1 MKKLFNKNNVK
12 NKNNLEQLNQEIA
25 YLEEEIQK
33 LKQQNKVQKIRI
45 ERKNL
50 ELQKNWLKELG
61 IGGVYE
67 KV

>member
-50 ELQKNWLKELG
+50 ELQKYWLKILG
-61 IGGVYE
+61 F
-67 KV
+67 

>member
-1 MKKLFNKNNVK
+1 MFNKNNVK

>member
-1 MKKLFNKNNVK
+1 MKKLSNQNNVK

-50 ELQKNWLKELG
+50 ELQKYWLKALQL
-61 IGGVYE
+61 
-67 KV
+67 

>member
-1 MKKLFNKNNVK
+1 MFNKNNVK

-50 ELQKNWLKELG
+50 ELQKYWLKELG
-61 IGGVYE
+61 IGEVYE

>member
-50 ELQKNWLKELG
+50 ELQKYWLKELG
-61 IGGVYE
+61 F
-67 KV
+67 

>member
-12 NKNNLEQLNQEIA
+12 NKNNLDQLNQEIA

-50 ELQKNWLKELG
+50 ELQKYWLKALQL
-61 IGGVYE
+61 
-67 KV
+67 

>member
-1 MKKLFNKNNVK
+1 MFNKNNVK

-45 ERKNL
+45 EREKL
-50 ELQKNWLKELG
+50 ELQKYWLKELG
-61 IGGVYE
+61 L
-67 KV
+67 

>member
-1 MKKLFNKNNVK
+1 MKKLSNQNNVK

>member
-50 ELQKNWLKELG
+50 ELQKYWLKALQL
-61 IGGVYE
+61 
-67 KV
+67 

>member
-1 MKKLFNKNNVK
+1 MSNQNNIK

-50 ELQKNWLKELG
+50 ELQKYWLKELG
-61 IGGVYE
+61 IGEVYE

>member
-1 MKKLFNKNNVK
+1 MKKLSNQNNIK
-12 NKNNLEQLNQEIA
+12 NKNNLEQLNQEII
-25 YLEEEIQK
+25 YLEEEIKK

-50 ELQKNWLKELG
+50 ELQKYWLKELG
-61 IGGVYE
+61 IGEVYE

>member
-1 MKKLFNKNNVK
+1 MSNQNNIK
-12 NKNNLEQLNQEIA
+12 NKNNLDQLNQEIA

-50 ELQKNWLKELG
+50 ELQKYWLKELG
-61 IGGVYE
+61 IGEVYE